1 LINLLFIFFLS
12 LSYSCSSID
21 ANNKDKSI
29 GSRELYSGVNI
40 QNKKSKINQE
50 FISYE
55 VGPKIDSNQNL
66 VSNEHLVENATKNR
80 IVSVNFGPG
89 LLRTTGFLRL
99 VKVLEENNLKPN
111 IFVTSGLSSL
121 IIALYVHYGSAQLA
135 EWHWF
140 KFLQSLDKKDEFLT
154 SKMAKKIEGFIHLTF
169 GKKYLEELNAPIF
182 VNFYNNKTN
191 ESVLISKGELSEILM
206 ASIFPWKNVDG
217 ENTHGQL
224 KAVFNINTDRYFK
237 SDIHINFN
245 AVPTLVKFNN
255 DKTGFSTGAFKV
267 FSNVVESEKK
277 STNIYSFDEKFLE
290 LDNLD
295 QLPSLLTY
303 FEERSR
309 EYVQKHAREF

>member
-1 LINLLFIFFLS
+1 
-12 LSYSCSSID
+12 
-21 ANNKDKSI
+21 
-29 GSRELYSGVNI
+29 
-40 QNKKSKINQE
+40 
-50 FISYE
+50 
-55 VGPKIDSNQNL
+55 
-66 VSNEHLVENATKNR
+66 
-80 IVSVNFGPG
+80 
-89 LLRTTGFLRL
+89 
-99 VKVLEENNLKPN
+99 VLEENNLKPN